1 MFAELQKH
9 ALELSHM
16 LSRDEGESTDQDV
29 SSTFGSNVWGWSVHK
44 AVPVQEVK
52 STNPQ
57 DSQAIC
63 QQKSPEISGYDKTN
77 PQMDLQL
84 GPDAQ
89 PTGAEHTKAQVR
101 LHSQD
106 CVVSS
111 FSCPLL
117 HTLYFSPH
125 TARVLC
131 VVIFVR
137 MEIIP

>member
-16 LSRDEGESTDQDV
+16 LSRDEGESTDQDM

-52 STNPQ
+52 STHPQ

-63 QQKSPEISGYDKTN
+63 QQKSPKISGYDQTK

-89 PTGAEHTKAQVR
+89 PTGAEHTKAQVS

-106 CVVSS
+106 CVLSS
-111 FSCPLL
+111 ISCPLL
-117 HTLYFSPH
+117 HPLYFLPT

-131 VVIFVR
+131 VVISIR
-137 MEIIP
+137 MESMP